1 MKLSAEIIHERM
13 FDDLRQQLKDFHK
26 KREDSYVSD
35 LQDNLHEGIESPHDT
50 KLVKKL
56 VAKYAEDTPFCTL
69 QFVKKYVME
78 TSDSLTDAFNE
89 GILDKEEYEVAFS
102 TLKYMLIAAEMD
114 VDPETK
120 ITYKG

>member
-1 MKLSAEIIHERM
+1 M

>member
-35 LQDNLHEGIESPHDT
+35 LQDNLHEGNESPHDT

-69 QFVKKYVME
+69 QFVKKYVMV
-78 TSDSLTDAFNE
+78 TSDCLTDAFNE